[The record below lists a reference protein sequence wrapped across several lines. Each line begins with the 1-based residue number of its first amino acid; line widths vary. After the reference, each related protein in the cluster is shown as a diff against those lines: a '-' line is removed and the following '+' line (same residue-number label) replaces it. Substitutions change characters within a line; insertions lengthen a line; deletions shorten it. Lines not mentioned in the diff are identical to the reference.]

1 MANEGG
7 MVMSTF
13 YYDNQKL
20 QKLVLFN
27 AVLLSLVIFA
37 GNICPEHMGFIS
49 SIAVLCL
56 ISFSASLYVVVF
68 PQRLALIDEEGIK
81 IDHNAKLKWEEI
93 AKAEHKKVKGCMNRE
108 IITLSVKD
116 GVKYRRRFMQ
126 HLSKHSP
133 YGEFSIPLY
142 AMTEE
147 DKKAVVQEL
156 SKYIKIAD

>member
-1 MANEGG
+1 
-7 MVMSTF
+7 MSTF

-20 QKLVLFN
+20 QKLVFLN
-27 AVLLSLVIFA
+27 AVLLSLVILI
-37 GNICPEHMGFIS
+37 GNHCPEHMGYIS
-49 SIAVLCL
+49 IIAVLCL

-93 AKAEHKKVKGCMNRE
+93 AKAEYKKVKGCMKRE
-108 IITLSVKD
+108 IIVLSVKD
-116 GVKYRRRFMQ
+116 GVKYRRSIMQ

-142 AMTEE
+142 AMTED
-147 DKKAVVQEL
+147 DKKAIKQEL
-156 SKYIKIAD
+156 SKHIKIAD